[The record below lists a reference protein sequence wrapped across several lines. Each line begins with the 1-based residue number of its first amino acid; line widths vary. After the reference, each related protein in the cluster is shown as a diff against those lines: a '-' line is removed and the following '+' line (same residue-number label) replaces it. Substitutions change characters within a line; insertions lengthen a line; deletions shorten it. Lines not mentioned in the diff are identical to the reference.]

1 MTTPDERPAP
11 APFPRT
17 FAPGEVLA
25 GRYEV
30 LRHVA
35 RGGMGEVYEALDREL
50 GDPVALKVLHP
61 DLARDDRAVERFKRE
76 IRLARRV
83 AHPNVCRVFDLEFH
97 DDEAGGGRTA
107 FLTMEFLPGETLE
120 ELLRS
125 RRRLEPSEALPIV
138 RQVAGALSAAHES
151 GVVHRDLK
159 PANVLLVPEAGGRKR
174 AVVTDFGL
182 AAVRAEVEHGGP
194 ALTRSGHVVGT
205 ASYMAP
211 EQAQGLAATARAD
224 VYALGVVMFEMLT
237 GRRPHEGDSAVTLL
251 MKRVS
256 DPPPSPRAYLPDVDP
271 VWERVILRCLER
283 QPAAR
288 FGEVSDVVAA
298 LEGREGSLPTEAFPS
313 IPPPA
318 AATAPVPRDGVSARR
333 RRVAAGAAGLALVAL
348 LAGAV
353 ALWVRRGPAR
363 TPAASPLQGVQVTT
377 SAGLDLQPAFSPDG
391 QSIAYAS
398 DRTGTFEL
406 YVRSLAAGGR
416 EIALTSDGAQNFQPA
431 FSPDGQWVAYH
442 SRGRGGI
449 HVVPALGGAPR
460 LLSEFGSH
468 PAFSPDGT
476 QVAFQSDA
484 FVDLAPSAMNAL
496 PPSTIWVVPFAG
508 GAARPVT
515 AAGRP
520 AGGHG
525 APAFSPDGS
534 RIAFI
539 SADTRNAEIWMAPA
553 GGGEPIP
560 VVTDQPTA
568 RDPVF
573 APDGRSI
580 LFCGSPDR
588 ENSGILEVPINASGR
603 SAGRPARLTSLGLS
617 RIRNVAVSRDGRRL
631 SYSAVTIRSNLWWV
645 PMDGRGE
652 PAGPA
657 RALTAETGRT
667 ARPVFSP
674 DGSRIAFSR
683 FRAGSNED
691 VWTVSADGSGATQ
704 VTTDPAVDSRPD
716 WFPDGKR
723 LAFFSNR
730 GGKGA
735 LYALSLATGR
745 EELLLETGKDIDAP
759 RLSPDGTRIAYNS
772 RQGGPLNVWL
782 ADLPTGQRRK
792 LTDDPE
798 LVGWP
803 CWSPDGTA
811 LAVQQRRGEDT
822 RLAIVDAAT
831 GRLTTVVS
839 TKGQSWPHSFS
850 PDGARIAFAGE
861 RDGRWN
867 VFTVPRAGGP
877 ETAATTFE
885 KLTTYVRYP
894 SWSPKGDR
902 IVFEFAETSGNVWVV
917 ERVASP

>member
-1 MTTPDERPAP
+1 M
-11 APFPRT
+11 
-17 FAPGEVLA
+17 
-25 GRYEV
+25 
-30 LRHVA
+30 
-35 RGGMGEVYEALDREL
+35 
-50 GDPVALKVLHP
+50 
-61 DLARDDRAVERFKRE
+61 
-76 IRLARRV
+76 
-83 AHPNVCRVFDLEFH
+83 
-97 DDEAGGGRTA
+97 
-107 FLTMEFLPGETLE
+107 
-120 ELLRS
+120 
-125 RRRLEPSEALPIV
+125 
-138 RQVAGALSAAHES
+138 
-151 GVVHRDLK
+151 
-159 PANVLLVPEAGGRKR
+159 
-174 AVVTDFGL
+174 
-182 AAVRAEVEHGGP
+182 
-194 ALTRSGHVVGT
+194 
-205 ASYMAP
+205 
-211 EQAQGLAATARAD
+211 
-224 VYALGVVMFEMLT
+224 
-237 GRRPHEGDSAVTLL
+237 
-251 MKRVS
+251 
-256 DPPPSPRAYLPDVDP
+256 
-271 VWERVILRCLER
+271 
-283 QPAAR
+283 
-288 FGEVSDVVAA
+288 
-298 LEGREGSLPTEAFPS
+298 
-313 IPPPA
+313 
-318 AATAPVPRDGVSARR
+318 
-333 RRVAAGAAGLALVAL
+333 
-348 LAGAV
+348 
-353 ALWVRRGPAR
+353 
-363 TPAASPLQGVQVTT
+363 
-377 SAGLDLQPAFSPDG
+377 
-391 QSIAYAS
+391 
-398 DRTGTFEL
+398 
-406 YVRSLAAGGR
+406 
-416 EIALTSDGAQNFQPA
+416 
-431 FSPDGQWVAYH
+431 
-442 SRGRGGI
+442 
-449 HVVPALGGAPR
+449 
-460 LLSEFGSH
+460 
-468 PAFSPDGT
+468 
-476 QVAFQSDA
+476 
-484 FVDLAPSAMNAL
+484 
-496 PPSTIWVVPFAG
+496 
-508 GAARPVT
+508 
-515 AAGRP
+515 
-520 AGGHG
+520 
-525 APAFSPDGS
+525 
-534 RIAFI
+534 
-539 SADTRNAEIWMAPA
+539 
-553 GGGEPIP
+553 
-560 VVTDQPTA
+560 
-568 RDPVF
+568 
-573 APDGRSI
+573 
-580 LFCGSPDR
+580 
-588 ENSGILEVPINASGR
+588 PINASGR

-645 PMDGRGE
+645 PLDGRGA

-917 ERVASP
+917 ERVTSP